1 MKHILKQI
9 LKRTII
15 LSVIL
20 IPILLNSCK
29 NVPEE
34 MGASEKIRL
43 VWTADPATT
52 ITIAWNQAD
61 GAAAEVLYG
70 PADFER
76 RYWKYPES
84 QVPQTE
90 MNRYEMNSRFAEIS
104 GLQPGTNYY
113 FLIKDINGVSNRYWF
128 KTAPG
133 EAEPFTFV
141 TGGDTKSLGE
151 ALEASRASNRMVAK
165 LRPLFVL
172 FNGDFTSGNGTDPDN
187 WKRWLNDWQDLTT
200 TTDGR
205 MIPVVPVMGNHE
217 NGNKRNLNLIFNAP
231 YRNNDT
237 THIYYSL
244 NVGGDLMHIIALNSE
259 IRTDSLQKEWM
270 EKDMKAHG
278 DFQFKVAAYHKPF
291 FPHTQRKRENEF
303 LYHEWAHLFYA
314 YGLDVSI
321 DADSHMHKITFPISP
336 DSSDAAYMGF
346 IRDDEKGT
354 MYIGE
359 GSWGAHP
366 RENNDDKPW
375 TLTSGSFNQIKW
387 VHVFPES
394 GDMEAHLDIYTV
406 ISSEYDKDTTQI
418 FYDDI
423 EALSEDNLFHIPEG
437 IHLHQMEK
445 YGKAV
450 SYPFHLN

>member
-1 MKHILKQI
+1 MQKTLKWP
-9 LKRTII
+9 TII
-15 LSVIL
+15 AVFLIQLLSY
-20 IPILLNSCK
+20 SCR
-29 NVPEE
+29 NIPEE
-34 MGASEKIRL
+34 FGASDKIRL
-43 VWTADPATT
+43 VWTDDPATS
-52 ITIAWNQAD
+52 ITVAWDQTD
-61 GAAAEVLYG
+61 SSTAEVLYG

-84 QVPQTE
+84 QFPQQE
-90 MNRYEMNSRFAEIS
+90 MNRYEMNTRFAEIR

-113 FLIKDINGVSNRYWF
+113 FIIKDVSGVSKRYWF

-133 EAEPFTFV
+133 IPEAFTFV
-141 TGGDTKSLGE
+141 TGGDTKSLGK
-151 ALEASRASNRMVAK
+151 ALEAGRASNRLVAK

-172 FNGDFTSGNGTDPDN
+172 FNGDFTSGRGTDPDN

-200 TTDGR
+200 TADGR

-217 NGNKRNLNLIFNAP
+217 NGNKRNLNIIFNAP
-231 YRNNDT
+231 YQYNDT
-237 THIYYSL
+237 SHIYYSL
-244 NVGGDLMHIIALNSE
+244 DVGGDLMHIIALNTE
-259 IRTDSLQKEWM
+259 IRTDSLQKEWL

-278 DFQFKVAAYHKPF
+278 DFHFKVAAYHKPF

-303 LYHEWAHLFYA
+303 LYHEWAKLFYDN
-314 YGLDVSI
+314 GLDISL
-321 DADSHMHKITFPISP
+321 DADSHMHKITFPLRP
-336 DSSDAAYMGF
+336 DSSNAAHMGF

-394 GDMEAHLDIYTV
+394 GDIEAHLDIYTV
-406 ISSEYDKDTTQI
+406 ISSEYDKDTTQ
-418 FYDDI
+418 FLYDDI
-423 EALSEDNLFHIPEG
+423 EGLREDNLFHIPEG
-437 IHLHQMEK
+437 IRLHQMEN
-445 YGKAV
+445 YGEVV